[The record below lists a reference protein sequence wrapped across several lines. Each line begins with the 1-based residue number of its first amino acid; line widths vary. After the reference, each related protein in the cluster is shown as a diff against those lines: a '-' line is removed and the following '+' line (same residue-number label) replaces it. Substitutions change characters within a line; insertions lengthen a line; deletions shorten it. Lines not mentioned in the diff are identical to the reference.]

1 MNYLKKI
8 QQKTA
13 PQGPDVPLG
22 QAVQMLRNEV
32 VEEVKKLATGKVH
45 SVYQI
50 VEMAKELI
58 ELEEKQLVE
67 LKQKAK
73 ADLMAE
79 F

>member
-1 MNYLKKI
+1 MSYLKKI
-8 QQKTA
+8 QQKLS
-13 PQGPDVPLG
+13 PQGPDVPLP
-22 QAVQMLRNEV
+22 QAVKMLRDEL
-32 VEEVKKLATGKVH
+32 VEEVKKLATGKVQ